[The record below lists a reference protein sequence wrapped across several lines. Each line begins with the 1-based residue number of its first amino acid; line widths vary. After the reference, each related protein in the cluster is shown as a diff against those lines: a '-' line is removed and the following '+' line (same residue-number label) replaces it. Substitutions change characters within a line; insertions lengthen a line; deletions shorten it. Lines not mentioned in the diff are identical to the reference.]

1 VTSERASPLHPCPT
15 DREAVRVIVA
25 AKRTCIVSPDLA
37 GPTRNGGIG
46 THCLHLARLLARRGE
61 AVTILHTGPLDDAD
75 RAAWKTIYR
84 QDHGVELLLL
94 DEIAE
99 RDSGAILPLTARHT
113 TAHRVDGWLR
123 TQTFDDVHFQ
133 DWQGNGAIAARVR
146 HTGAAHQASRFIIT
160 AHGSSEWIR
169 EGMQEFPA
177 DGREGL
183 IDDALE
189 RAAVEFA
196 DTLVCPSQAMLAW
209 LHAHGWKLPRDTRVI
224 PYVFAGLAPDTPP
237 RAIPAGAL
245 KEIVFFGRL
254 ETRKGLEP
262 FLDALELLAAA
273 DTTDSPRALTIH
285 LVGKP
290 HTTSR
295 GPALAAIDE
304 ARTRVGKRLR
314 FELHLDLDHTHAL
327 AFLQAHP
334 GALVVMPSLADNLPF
349 AVIECLTLGQPL
361 LAADRG
367 GIPELIGSPAHL
379 VAPTAAALAEGL
391 ARIAREGQPACLA
404 TYSAARARDAW
415 SALLAAP
422 PPSATATP
430 LPRVSVCIP
439 HYNQIA
445 GLTEVLAALAAQTV
459 APAEVIVVDD
469 GSDPAVRAGWDDLAR
484 RHASRGWQFH
494 AQANS
499 GPAAARNTAATH
511 ARGDALLFCDADNR
525 PHRTMVERLATAL
538 LRTGAD
544 IVTCGFTAYRA
555 SAAGAWNTT
564 AEFRFSPI
572 GDAPE
577 LAVLENFIGDVNF
590 IVRRTAFTDVG
601 GFDPA
606 NAEASEDWELLLRAV
621 LAGLRLA
628 TLPESVFDYRIAAA
642 SHARR
647 HAPRG
652 GAEAV
657 WADLPEV
664 DRARYLRLIRSA
676 RGTFE
681 RLPDLERARTQ
692 AAQES
697 LATAAH
703 ARNIQARLDA
713 QTTHAQNIQARLDAQ
728 TAHAQ
733 NIQAR
738 LDVTTAHAAHL
749 ARAQELAAQHA
760 HNLESVAEQLRTELV
775 AAHER
780 HTAAQAALLESGRRE
795 TALLAEKHAV
805 ESARDTALAQIQQLS
820 ERAGRLSL
828 SIHELKHEIMRRNG
842 KIHTLEA
849 SFSWRVTQPLRW
861 LRRKL
866 IDPRRRRPAS
876 NAAVIPLGEIAP
888 PAPPCSPP
896 GLYGLPHSVDEP
908 RGWTLAPRKH
918 LLRGWVFHPD
928 GRELQS
934 VRVVIGGRTVEGI
947 YGLKRLDVA
956 ASVRN
961 MPQAEFCG
969 WRIDIDLHESDTELE
984 LQALE
989 ESGHW
994 LPFFRTGLRV
1004 GADLGPTDLSRYE
1017 EWIQVYDTLSPE
1029 TRRSQRECAEGWVGR
1044 APRFSILVPVYN
1056 TPERW
1061 LRRMIDSVREQTYPH
1076 WELCLADD
1084 ASTEPHVRAVLTE
1097 AAAADP
1103 RIRVAWRA
1111 TNGHISAA
1119 SNSALALATG
1129 DFVGLLDH
1137 DDELAPNALFEMSL
1151 VFGRRPETDLV
1162 YSDEDKI
1169 DEDGRRFEPYFKPD
1183 WNPDLFLGQN
1193 YLSHFSVYRTALVR
1207 DVGGFRE
1214 GYEGSQDWDLA
1225 LRVTDRST
1233 PPRILHIPKVLYH
1246 WRAIAGSTA
1255 LELSEKSYPVEAA
1268 RRALIDHFAA
1278 RGIGAS
1284 LEPVPGGHWR
1294 TVYPLSQPA
1303 PLVSIIIPTRNG
1315 LEHLR
1320 RCVESITS
1328 ATDYPSYE
1336 ILIVDNGSDEPATLA
1351 WLGQVAS
1358 DTIRVLPV
1366 PGPFNYSAIN
1376 NTAVR
1381 AARGEI
1387 VALLNNDLEVITPGW
1402 LTEMVSHAC
1411 RQDVGCVGAMLYFP
1425 NDHIQHAGVI
1435 LGVGGVAGH
1444 AFRDFPRGTEG
1455 VFNRARLI
1463 QELSAV
1469 TAACLVVRKSVYTLV
1484 GGLDEADLAI
1494 AFNDIDFCLKV
1505 RRAGFRNIWTPFAEL
1520 YHHESASRGADDTP
1534 EKRHRFDREVE
1545 AMLRR
1550 WGSDL
1555 GGDPAY
1561 NPNLTLERND
1571 FSLAIPPR
1579 PARL

>member
-1 VTSERASPLHPCPT
+1 MRGWRDSGELHLVTSERASPLHPCRT
-15 DREAVRVIVA
+15 DREAVGVIVA

-46 THCLHLARLLARRGE
+46 THCLHLARALVRRGE

-75 RAAWKTIYR
+75 RAAWKTTYR
-84 QDHGVELLLL
+84 RDHGVELLLL
-94 DEIAE
+94 DEHVE
-99 RDSGAILPLTARHT
+99 QDSCAILPRTPRHT
-113 TAHRVDGWLR
+113 TAHRVDRWLR
-123 TQTFDDVHFQ
+123 TQAFDDVHFQ
-133 DWQGNGAIAARVR
+133 DWQGNGAIAARAR
-146 HTGAAHQASRFIIT
+146 HTGAAHQATRFIIT

-209 LHAHGWKLPRDTRVI
+209 LQSHGWRLPRDTRVI
-224 PYVFAGLAPDTPP
+224 PYLFDGPAPATPP
-237 RAIPAGAL
+237 RAISAGAL
-245 KEIVFFGRL
+245 QEIVFFGRL

-262 FLDALELLAAA
+262 FLDALELLAGAGTIDPA
-273 DTTDSPRALTIH
+273 RTLTVH
-285 LVGKP
+285 FVGKP
-290 HTTSR
+290 HSTTR
-295 GPALAAIDE
+295 GPALVAIE
-304 ARTRVGKRLR
+304 ETRTRLGERFR
-314 FELHLDLDHTHAL
+314 FELHLDLDHARAL

-334 GALVVMPSLADNLPF
+334 GSLVVMPSLADNLPF

-367 GIPELIGSPAHL
+367 GIPELIASPAHL
-379 VAPTAAALAEGL
+379 VEPTAAALAERL
-391 ARIAREGQPACLA
+391 ARIVREGQPPCLA
-404 TYSAARARDAW
+404 TYSADRARDAW
-415 SALLAAP
+415 SALLAETTP
-422 PPSATATP
+422 PPSASPAP

-469 GSDPAVRAGWDDLAR
+469 GSDPARCVGWDELAR
-484 RHASRGWQFH
+484 RHAARGWQFH
-494 AQANS
+494 TQANA
-499 GPAAARNTAATH
+499 GPAAARNTAAAH
-511 ARGDALLFCDADNR
+511 ARGDVLLFCDADNR
-525 PHRTMVERLATAL
+525 PHATMVERLATAL
-538 LRTGAD
+538 QRTGAD

-555 SAAGAWNTT
+555 SADGAWNST

-590 IVRRTAFTDVG
+590 IVRRVAFADLG
-601 GFDPA
+601 GFTPA

-621 LAGLRLA
+621 LAGRRVA

-642 SHARR
+642 SHARQ
-647 HAPRG
+647 HAPRS

-657 WADLPEV
+657 WAGLPEA

-681 RLPDLERARTQ
+681 RLPDLERALNQ
-692 AAQES
+692 ATQES

-703 ARNIQARLDA
+703 A
-713 QTTHAQNIQARLDAQ
+713 QNIQAQLEAK
-728 TAHAQ
+728 A
-733 NIQAR
+733 
-738 LDVTTAHAAHL
+738 AHAAHL
-749 ARAQELAAQHA
+749 TRAQELAAQHA
-760 HNLESVAEQLRTELV
+760 HNLESVAEQLRTEIV

-780 HTAAQAALLESGRRE
+780 HAAAQA
-795 TALLAEKHAV
+795 ALLAEKHAL
-805 ESARDTALAQIQQLS
+805 ESARDTALAQVQQLS

-842 KIHTLEA
+842 KIHTLET

-866 IDPRRRRPAS
+866 VDPRRRRAAS
-876 NAAVIPLGEIAP
+876 NAAVITPGEIAP

-934 VRVVIGGRTVEGI
+934 VRVVVGGRTIEGI

-1004 GADLGPTDLSRYE
+1004 GVDLGPTDLSRYE

-1084 ASTEPHVRAVLTE
+1084 ASTEPHVRTLLTE

-1103 RIRVAWRA
+1103 RIRVAWRT

-1119 SNSALALATG
+1119 SNSALELATG

-1151 VFGRRPETDLV
+1151 VFGRRPDTDLV

-1207 DVGGFRE
+1207 EVGGFRE

-1225 LRVTDRST
+1225 LRVTDRSA
-1233 PPRILHIPKVLYH
+1233 PARIRHIPKVLYH

-1268 RRALIDHFAA
+1268 RRALTDHFAA
-1278 RGIGAS
+1278 RGIEAR

-1294 TVYPLSQPA
+1294 TVYPVPQPA
-1303 PLVSIIIPTRNG
+1303 PFVSIIIPTRNG
-1315 LEHLR
+1315 LDHLR
-1320 RCVESITS
+1320 RCVESITT

-1336 ILIVDNGSDEPATLA
+1336 ILIVDNGSDDPATLA

-1358 DTIRVLPV
+1358 EAIRVLPY

-1411 RQDVGCVGAMLYFP
+1411 RPDVGCVGAMLYFP

-1444 AFRDFPRGTEG
+1444 AFRDYPRGTEG

-1463 QELSAV
+1463 QEFSAV
-1469 TAACLVVRKSVYTLV
+1469 TAACLVVRKSIYTLV
-1484 GGLDEADLAI
+1484 GGLDEVDLAI

-1545 AMLRR
+1545 VMLRR
-1550 WGSDL
+1550 WGGDL

-1579 PARL
+1579 PARP